1 MRSNSCHTNDS
12 GSLKTEEIRPVKKD
26 RTENKYLTIEDLSLL
41 LQVPKSWLYERT
53 RRNQIPFKKLG
64 KYLRFD
70 QTEIENWINKNRS
83 TLNNSEK
90 RRL

>member
-1 MRSNSCHTNDS
+1 MSVKTWQTKEL
-12 GSLKTEEIRPVKKD
+12 GSLKTEETQPVRKD
-26 RTENKYLTIEDLSLL
+26 RPANKYLTIEDLSLL
-41 LQVPKSWLYERT
+41 LQVPKSWIYERT

-70 QTEIENWINKNRS
+70 QLEVENWISKDRS
-83 TLNNSEK
+83 ALKKSEK